1 MKITGIQYR
10 NFYPQK
16 SLNFDF
22 KVYNYSSN
30 HFEVGITGTDYVRYL
45 FKSGIIKDPNDNII
59 GTFNKEPIS
68 INSYI
73 KEPFSEGSYVQGYT
87 TYKDYLNSVPITRE
101 GVLATPTS
109 IFSALVVKILD
120 SPVSNS
126 VDLDAFIYGSSIP
139 KLEFSNFYSNEAV
152 SGKITNKG
160 QYIVDIFS
168 INSSSITGKFTHV
181 KEIQPGNYINFFNYD
196 TSGYSQGFPVYL
208 DLETNF
214 GNQSYSLQIQN
225 AQTINEEM

>member
-101 GVLATPTS
+101 GILATPTS

-120 SPVSNS
+120 APVSNS
-126 VDLDAFIYGSSIP
+126 VDLDAFIYGSTIP
-139 KLEFSNFYSNEAV
+139 ELKFSNFYSNEAV
-152 SGKITNKG
+152 SGKISNMG
-160 QYIVDIFS
+160 EYVVDIFS
-168 INSSSITGKFTHV
+168 ITSSSITGKWTHE
-181 KEIQPGNYINFFNYD
+181 KDATTP
-196 TSGYSQGFPVYL
+196 
-208 DLETNF
+208 
-214 GNQSYSLQIQN
+214 
-225 AQTINEEM
+225 A